1 MPDKILVLGAAGM
14 LGHVVFTELVAR
26 EEWDVRATVWTVEE
40 LETLPP
46 ALRDRIKPGID
57 ATRLEPLRAVLDSV
71 RPKAV
76 INCVGLIKQ
85 RPLAKDP
92 IAALDLNALL
102 PHRLAQLC
110 RAAGSRLI
118 HISTDCVFAGTK
130 GKYKESDSA
139 DAEDL
144 YGKTKFLG
152 EVTEPPCVTLRTSI
166 IGHELR
172 DRFALIEW
180 FLSQEGRVRG
190 YRQAIYTGFPTVEF
204 ASILARYVLPRKDLF
219 GLYHVSSDPI
229 SKHDLL
235 RLVAERY
242 HKDIAIEP
250 DDAVREDR
258 SLNSDLF
265 RRTTG
270 YVPPPWPELL
280 EKMHRHYVN
289 SGLYQKLPGGT
300 HAQF

>member
-1 MPDKILVLGAAGM
+1 MSDKILVLGAAGM
-14 LGHVVFTELVAR
+14 LGHVVFTELAAR
-26 EEWDVRATVWTVEE
+26 EEWDVRATVWTAEE
-40 LETLPP
+40 FETLPP
-46 ALRDRIKPGID
+46 ALRDRITPRID
-57 ATRLEPLRAVLDSV
+57 ATRLESLRAVLDSV
-71 RPKAV
+71 QPDAV

-92 IAALDLNALL
+92 VAALDLNALL

-110 RAAGSRLI
+110 RATGSRLI

-130 GKYKESDSA
+130 GKYKESDPA

-152 EVTEPPCVTLRTSI
+152 EVTEPSCVTLRTSI

-204 ASILARYVLPRKDLF
+204 ASILVHYVLPRKDLC

-229 SKHDLL
+229 SKYDLL

-242 HKDIAIEP
+242 HKDIAIDP

-270 YVPPPWPELL
+270 YVPPEWPELV
-280 EKMHRHYVN
+280 EKMHRYYVN
-289 SGLYQKLPGGT
+289 SDLYRKLPGGT

>member
-1 MPDKILVLGAAGM
+1 MSDKILILGAAGM
-14 LGHVVFTELVAR
+14 LGHVIFTELVAR
-26 EEWDVRATVWTVEE
+26 KEWDVRATVWTAEE

-46 ALRDRIKPGID
+46 ALRDRITPRID

-71 RPKAV
+71 RPTAV

-92 IAALDLNALL
+92 VAALDLNALL
-102 PHRLAQLC
+102 PHRLAQIC

-118 HISTDCVFAGTK
+118 HVSTDCVFTGTK
-130 GKYKESDSA
+130 GKYVESDLS
-139 DAEDL
+139 DAEDI

-180 FLSQEGRVRG
+180 FLSQKSRVRG
-190 YRQAIYTGFPTVEF
+190 YRQAIFTGFPTVEF
-204 ASILARYVLPRKDLF
+204 ASILARYVLPRKDLS

-229 SKHDLL
+229 SKYDLL

-242 HKDIAIEP
+242 HKDIAIDP
-250 DDAVREDR
+250 DDTVGEDR

-270 YVPPPWPELL
+270 YLPPDWPELV

-289 SGLYQKLPGGT
+289 SNLYQKN
-300 HAQF
+300 